1 MNDSKLVTALS
12 NNQFVV
18 HCDDVSVFQSY
29 NTTMAVSDF
38 VARKVYVRDSFKSTT
53 TSKWVNVYLRDWVA
67 SDWEIVRLTEVKFE
81 AQLRK
86 LRKTKLF
93 R

>member
-1 MNDSKLVTALS
+1 MDSKLVTVLG

-29 NTTMAVSDF
+29 TTTMAVSDF
-38 VARKVYVRDSFKSTT
+38 IAGKVYVRDKFYSTT

-67 SDWEIVRLTEVKFE
+67 SDWEIIRLSDDKFD
-81 AQLRK
+81 ARLKK

>member
-18 HCDDVSVFQSY
+18 HCDDVSVMQSY

-38 VARKVYVRDSFKSTT
+38 IARKVYV
-53 TSKWVNVYLRDWVA
+53 RDWVA
-67 SDWEIVRLTEVKFE
+67 SDWEIVRLSEVKFE
-81 AQLRK
+81 AQLKK

>member
-1 MNDSKLVTALS
+1 MDSRLVTVLA
-12 NNQFVV
+12 NNQFVI
-18 HCDDVSVFQSY
+18 HCDDVSVFQSH

-38 VARKVYVRDSFKSTT
+38 IAGKVYVRDQFYSTT

-67 SDWEIVRLTEVKFE
+67 SDWEIIRLSDDKFD
-81 AQLRK
+81 AKLKK

>member
-38 VARKVYVRDSFKSTT
+38 IGRKVYVRDSFKSTT
-53 TSKWVNVYLRDWVA
+53 TSKWVNVYLREWVA
-67 SDWEIVRLTEVKFE
+67 SDWEIIRLSDDKFD
-81 AQLRK
+81 ARLKK